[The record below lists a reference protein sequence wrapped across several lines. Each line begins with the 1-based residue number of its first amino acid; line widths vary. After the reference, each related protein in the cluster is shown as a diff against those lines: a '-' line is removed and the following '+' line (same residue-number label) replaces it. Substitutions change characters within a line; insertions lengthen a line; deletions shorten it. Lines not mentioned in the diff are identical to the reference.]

1 MGGGRWEGLGGRRFV
16 GWLFGI
22 EIGLSSHS
30 NKSSSRASLMQ
41 MKRLIEIDITTLKYT
56 LSRIYLLFGSR

>member
-1 MGGGRWEGLGGRRFV
+1 MGYGWEGGVL

-30 NKSSSRASLMQ
+30 NNSTSRASLMH
-41 MKRLIEIDITTLKYT
+41 MKRLFEIDITTLKRT
-56 LSRIYLLFGSR
+56 LSRIYLLFESR